1 MMSKADDESK
11 QSLDDKSYLGAKA
24 EVHNKKIPEAPKESF
39 SDAEVSM
46 TNEEKCSNRSKETG
60 RMVVIAGQLS
70 ESITDGYK
78 STHFE

>member
-1 MMSKADDESK
+1 MNQSKA
-11 QSLDDKSYLGAKA
+11 
-24 EVHNKKIPEAPKESF
+24 
-39 SDAEVSM
+39 SM

-70 ESITDGYK
+70 ENITDGYK